1 MKPQW
6 LNVSYTPEELI
17 SRRLDNVKQIVN
29 DLHHWVS
36 TKPTDV
42 KLRNHSPQF
51 QLHVKEKF
59 AREFLADVRYARSE
73 LFAMEQMLQGYV
85 GDVPLSDDFFASF
98 DAMDE
103 DKERRGR
110 EQLKRMREMW
120 DVGDEEDLR
129 VKTEDI
135 RR

>member
-17 SRRLDNVKQIVN
+17 SRRLDKAKQVVG

-103 DKERRGR
+103 GKERRGR
-110 EQLKRMREMW
+110 EQLKSMGMW

>member
-1 MKPQW
+1 M
-6 LNVSYTPEELI
+6 
-17 SRRLDNVKQIVN
+17 
-29 DLHHWVS
+29 
-36 TKPTDV
+36 
-42 KLRNHSPQF
+42 
-51 QLHVKEKF
+51 
-59 AREFLADVRYARSE
+59 
-73 LFAMEQMLQGYV
+73 